1 MDGST
6 SHERSNPFK
15 RQLSEQLRS
24 LLKEHGKSEQ
34 GLRAAAQL
42 AGSPIG
48 KGTLNQALNP
58 EHPSIPSVKTLDAIC
73 TALGVQP
80 TSPVYGRLAGL
91 RDRAQDYEAPA
102 PSPLHRYLVAADAAV
117 PEHPYSPVR
126 GRKAFPGLIDV
137 YVRQQ
142 ARRRLHQAGGGPSPE
157 GALRLEIEEERDV
170 IIPADRVFLQEAP
183 LCVLLAGPGG
193 GKSTLLRHHRALSVG
208 RWLRQGADA
217 AVPVLVRAGALTN
230 APLHKA
236 LAQAANVDVRASLP
250 LDDDLPD
257 TFFSGKPHPWVS
269 WLVLVDAFDE
279 ISDSESR
286 RRVLDTI
293 TRISK
298 QHSTSYRFVV
308 ASRSL
313 PDGELEALGDDVP
326 RFWLEPFT
334 ATGLRKYAERCFAPL
349 GDSRQHAATLIAKLD
364 HTRLAE
370 LARTPLMAYM
380 LCQLYL
386 TDPDRFPPDGRSAVY
401 EEFVAQL
408 RSGDEAKDVSEG
420 QRQAVDALGRNGGLV
435 AERWAVSVIEQLPQ
449 LIEHLA
455 YARLRQGDSASAID
469 VLPRLGDEAV
479 ARYPT
484 VVTQRDRRLFLREI
498 LRHSSL
504 LVEYPDGDF
513 GFPHLTIAE
522 YLAGRHAT
530 RNLQAASQAL
540 GELSENIRR
549 DDIPGGTGH
558 QDPSYLGFV
567 LDQLLAPGNC
577 LRSDVSRMLQ
587 EAATGRDL
595 RVCLFIADQAQRGTL
610 LPAPVAEATT
620 RALEKL
626 ARGATTD
633 GADRVRA
640 AEALTWLSED
650 SGETLAEIISDSRLE
665 DDPRCQ
671 AAVALTRLDGQIA
684 ARALA
689 GALGDPSLRP
699 SARVEMAESLLAVVR
714 NTALGRHIRL
724 RAADALDHFARTPD
738 PQVDGVTRIRAAE
751 ALARIDSGRAA
762 DVLDLLARDANI
774 TVDRVRA
781 AEGLVTIAP
790 ARGVHVLD
798 LLAHD
803 RSARPFERVQA
814 AEAMIRPAPRQ
825 AANAFDFLVSDHT
838 LGAPGRARAGQNLA
852 RIDPRRA
859 LAALDLLARD
869 GTLDASDRV
878 RAGEALV
885 LFDPKQ
891 AVRALV
897 PLARAEHVDSLS
909 RVRAAEAIME
919 VDPDQVADILTDF
932 LSEAPANGSVRLRAA
947 KALTRLLRAGILS
960 RSNRLRSIEALDQ
973 FTRGSDRSED
983 ALARLLAQWSVGL
996 DLPGRDD

>member
-6 SHERSNPFK
+6 SRERPNPFK

-34 GLRAAAQL
+34 GLRAAAEL

-58 EHPSIPSVKTLDAIC
+58 EHPSVPSVKTLDAIC

-80 TSPVYGRLAGL
+80 TSPVHGRLAGL
-91 RDRAQDYEAPA
+91 RDRAQDCEAPE

-126 GRKAFPGLIDV
+126 GRKAFPGLVDV

-142 ARRRLHQAGGGPSPE
+142 VRRRLPPAGDSPSADE
-157 GALRLEIEEERDV
+157 DLRREIEEERGLIV
-170 IIPADRVFLQEAP
+170 PADRVFLQEAP

-208 RWLRQGADA
+208 RWLRQGSDA
-217 AVPVLVRAGALTN
+217 TVPVLVRAGALTDT
-230 APLHKA
+230 PLHKA
-236 LAQAANVDVRASLP
+236 LAQAANVDVRAGLP
-250 LDDDLPD
+250 FDDDLPD
-257 TFFSGKPHPWVS
+257 IFFSRKPHPWVS

-279 ISDSESR
+279 ISDRGSR
-286 RRVLDTI
+286 RRVLDTL
-293 TRISK
+293 TRIAE
-298 QHSTSYRFVV
+298 QHSTSHRFVV
-308 ASRSL
+308 ASRPL
-313 PDGELEALGDDVP
+313 PDGELEELGDDVP

-334 ATGLRKYAERCFAPL
+334 ATALRKYAEKCFEPL
-349 GDSRQHAATLIAKLD
+349 DDSRRHAAALTAKLD

-370 LARTPLMAYM
+370 PARTPLMAYM

-435 AERWAVSVIEQLPQ
+435 AERWAMSVIEQLPQ

-455 YARLRQGDSASAID
+455 YARLRQGDSAPAVD
-469 VLPRLGDEAV
+469 VLPRLGDGEV
-479 ARYPT
+479 ARHVT
-484 VVTQRDRRLFLREI
+484 VVTQRDRRPFLREI

-522 YLAGRHAT
+522 YLAARHAT
-530 RNLQAASQAL
+530 RNVQAAGRAL
-540 GELSENIRR
+540 GELSQAMRH
-549 DDIPGGTGH
+549 DDITGGAGPR
-558 QDPSYLGFV
+558 DPSYLGFV
-567 LDQLLAPGNC
+567 LDQLLAPGSGLC
-577 LRSDVSRMLQ
+577 SDVSRMLQ

-595 RVCLFIADQAQRGTL
+595 RVCLFIADQSQRGTL

-620 RALEKL
+620 RALAGL
-626 ARGATTD
+626 ARGAATD

-650 SGETLAEIISDSRLE
+650 SGETLAEIISDGSLG

-689 GALGDPSLRP
+689 GALGDPGLRP
-699 SARVEMAESLLAVVR
+699 STRVEMADSLLAIVR
-714 NTALGRHIRL
+714 DTGLGRHIRL

-738 PQVDGVTRIRAAE
+738 ALVDGATRVRAAE
-751 ALARIDSGRAA
+751 ALARLDCGRAA
-762 DVLDLLARDANI
+762 DVLEMLGRDADI
-774 TVDRVRA
+774 TVHRLRA
-781 AEGLVTIAP
+781 AEALVMLAP
-790 ARGVHVLD
+790 SRGVHVLD

-803 RSARPFERVQA
+803 HSARPFDRVQA
-814 AEAMIRPAPRQ
+814 AQAMTRPAPRQ
-825 AANAFDFLVSDHT
+825 AASAFDFLVRDHT
-838 LGAPGRARAGQNLA
+838 LDGPERVTAGQGLA
-852 RIDPRRA
+852 RIDPQRA
-859 LAALDLLARD
+859 SAALDLLVCD
-869 GTLDASDRV
+869 GTLDAFDRV

-885 LFDPKQ
+885 PVDPQQ

-897 PLARAEHVDSLS
+897 RLARAEHLHGPS
-909 RVRAAEAIME
+909 RVRAAEAIMK
-919 VDPDQVADILTDF
+919 VDPDQVAGILTDF
-932 LSEAPANGSVRLRAA
+932 LREASVGDPGRLRAA
-947 KALTRLLRAGILS
+947 KALTRLLRAGTLS
-960 RSNRLRSIEALDQ
+960 RPVRLRGIAALDH
-973 FTRGSDRSED
+973 FTRGSDRPED
-983 ALARLLAQWSVGL
+983 ALGRLLTQWSLGISST
-996 DLPGRDD
+996 P